1 MSQMLGP
8 LQQAIY
14 VHSRLEPVGWPGQRV
29 NEPERAWPFVPAP
42 AARIQTS
49 TSPATVAAANAL
61 RVSRSDADSP
71 SDAGSPGARCAH
83 AGWQC
88 APDGRDRCHAGRSAH
103 RRTGVLAVW
112 WTRRDAIL
120 DLRRGDVRYLWGHR
134 ETDEL
139 KGCCLSDDLSGDAR
153 WNLFMYS
160 MDGLH
165 VFDYCLTELNASTA
179 YGFYWTDGL
188 TLGNMSRYS

>member
-1 MSQMLGP
+1 MSQVLGP

-14 VHSRLEPVGWPGQRV
+14 VHSRLEPVGWPGQPGQRV

-49 TSPATVAAANAL
+49 TSPAPAAAANAPRL
-61 RVSRSDADSP
+61 FRSDAVSP
-71 SDAGSPGARCAH
+71 SDAGSPRARCAH

-139 KGCCLSDDLSGDAR
+139 KGCCLSDDLVMQEGICLCIAWTACMCSTTVLLSLMQVLRMDLLNR
-153 WNLFMYS
+153 WP
-160 MDGLH
+160 
-165 VFDYCLTELNASTA
+165 ST
-179 YGFYWTDGL
+179 
-188 TLGNMSRYS
+188 R